1 MALTVGTRLGVYEIL
16 SAIGAGG
23 MGEVYRAR
31 DTKLGRDVAIKVL
44 PEAFAHDP
52 DRLSRFQREAK
63 MLASLN
69 HPNIATIHGL
79 EQSGDASYLVME
91 LVSGETLAER
101 VRAGPLGIEEAL
113 TIAKQIAEAL
123 EAAHEK
129 SIIHRDLKPANVK
142 VTPEGKVKVLDFGLA
157 KAFAGDS
164 TSTDPSESPTLSMA
178 ATTQGVILGTAAYMS
193 PEQAE
198 GKAVDKRSD
207 MWAFGCLLYELLT
220 GKAAFQ
226 GEGVHDILASVVRA
240 EPDWS
245 LLPDATPQTVRTLL
259 RRCLQKDKTSRLRDA
274 GDARIEIQEAL
285 AAPLAA
291 GTRAAPTPRR
301 TFPRWALWSG
311 FACLGVA
318 VIVVLAVW
326 KLKPTP
332 QKPVTRTVITLPPGD
347 QLAAFDNLAI
357 AISPDGTQLAYVA
370 IRGGTRQI
378 FLRALNS
385 LA

>member
-1 MALTVGTRLGVYEIL
+1 
-16 SAIGAGG
+16 
-23 MGEVYRAR
+23 
-31 DTKLGRDVAIKVL
+31 
-44 PEAFAHDP
+44 
-52 DRLSRFQREAK
+52 
-63 MLASLN
+63 
-69 HPNIATIHGL
+69 
-79 EQSGDASYLVME
+79 
-91 LVSGETLAER
+91 
-101 VRAGPLGIEEAL
+101 
-113 TIAKQIAEAL
+113 
-123 EAAHEK
+123 
-129 SIIHRDLKPANVK
+129 
-142 VTPEGKVKVLDFGLA
+142 
-157 KAFAGDS
+157 
-164 TSTDPSESPTLSMA
+164 
-178 ATTQGVILGTAAYMS
+178 MS
-193 PEQAE
+193 PEQAR

-245 LLPDATPQTVRTLL
+245 LLPDATPQMVRTLL

-291 GTRAAPTPRR
+291 GTRAAPTPSR
-301 TFPRWALWSG
+301 TFPRWALLSG
-311 FACLGVA
+311 FVCLGVA

-357 AISPDGTQLAYVA
+357 VDFTRRNSTRLCGYSRRHAADFSASAAIVSKPSHSPAQREPELLSFRRMGN
-370 IRGGTRQI
+370 G
-378 FLRALNS
+378 
-385 LA
+385 